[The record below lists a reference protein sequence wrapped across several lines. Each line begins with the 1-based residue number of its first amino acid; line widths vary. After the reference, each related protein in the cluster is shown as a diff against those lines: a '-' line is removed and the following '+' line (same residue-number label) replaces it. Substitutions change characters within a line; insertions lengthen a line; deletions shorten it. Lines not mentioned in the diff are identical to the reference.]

1 MASATAQLMRTGDS
15 HSITVTTLDLFAA
28 QWLVPRLKDFRAR
41 FPEIDVR
48 ILPPDDVVDFNRHEV
63 DLAIRYGAGKWPGL
77 VVRQLM
83 TEELFP
89 VCSPSLFQGA
99 RPLRRPEDLVH
110 HTLLHDDL
118 SFENGDVDWLTWL
131 RTVGADNVVDSRR
144 GPFFSHSYLVLQAAI
159 DGQSVA
165 LGRGVLVAEA
175 MADGRLVQ
183 PFDLAG
189 IPLEYAYYVAHPEG
203 AVHRPA
209 VAAFGNWLIKE
220 ARRSQENSNVEYT
233 ALIEKY
239 QT

>member
-1 MASATAQLMRTGDS
+1 LASATAQLMRTGDS
-15 HSITVTTLDLFAA
+15 HSITVTTLDSFAA

-48 ILPPDDVVDFNRHEV
+48 ILPSDDVVDFNRHEV

-144 GPFFSHSYLVLQAAI
+144 GPFFSHYYLVLQAAI